1 MLFHC
6 LLVPVGR
13 LLCDWLVL
21 NVDRSDA
28 MFGSLLLLLLGEV
41 LSGLAMF
48 GGLVGRRGLGGVCT
62 RRQGVGDGHPTWHHA
77 LQRPRNAAWSHSNY
91 TRWVSSPD
99 LGNNFVLGGG
109 RKSLVQL
116 AVGSAVELRVNTW
129 LIHNCPRC
137 RGDKEL
143 FVDAVS

>member
-91 TRWVSSPD
+91 TRWVS
-99 LGNNFVLGGG
+99 
-109 RKSLVQL
+109 
-116 AVGSAVELRVNTW
+116 VGSAVELRVNTW